1 MPSLNTLLPSIME
14 INISSMSHSDPGRTS
29 VNTILTYQR
38 LKQQVD
44 LTLLHV
50 SSLCNAYTWYQQLVR
65 CHIPWVGWGIHSARV
80 ELEACKKKNRYPAMH
95 FFWRTKKYLN
105 KYSKFAQGSWD
116 PFWRLWHSPSSPL
129 ECSSWILGSAQWAV
143 FWTAHSHLAC
153 LPILLRWHQVLSVG
167 RSRKEKQDYNLQFIP
182 GGIKWMLVLNNKE
195 KLLGINSWA
204 ESRLKDML
212 RTISITYSHNTSPR
226 Q

>member
-80 ELEACKKKNRYPAMH
+80 ELEACKKKKKTGILPCIFSEELRNISISILNLPRGHETPSEDCDTVPAH
-95 FFWRTKKYLN
+95 LWSVLLEFSALLN
-105 KYSKFAQGSWD
+105 E
-116 PFWRLWHSPSSPL
+116 PFSGLL
-129 ECSSWILGSAQWAV
+129 TLILPVCQY
-143 FWTAHSHLAC
+143 C
-153 LPILLRWHQVLSVG
+153 C
-167 RSRKEKQDYNLQFIP
+167 
-182 GGIKWMLVLNNKE
+182 GGIKFSLWGDQERKSKIIICNLSQE
-195 KLLGINSWA
+195 G
-204 ESRLKDML
+204 
-212 RTISITYSHNTSPR
+212 
-226 Q
+226 